1 MRKNEPLILNKVSP
15 KIGSNHVLV
24 VGSFE
29 RPSLLVLSRRF
40 DLDLRGASN
49 ISSSIRKPSYWV
61 RQVDSLYHKSLSFVL
76 ITLLFFSPFFPVV
89 TFADEEE
96 FSSVVVDQ
104 ADADLADEDD
114 IEEAASEIVDMVD
127 ETEGSQEVDLVD
139 ATSSD
144 HAEQELD
151 DLVKDNNHDDGETVE
166 ELIPAEHLNG
176 EEEFVDHEE
185 GFDEEI
191 EDSAGEEGVEEKD
204 NADEDDNET
213 TESVGEDDNEI
224 IETVVDDEQDD
235 VVPPSA
241 NESSNEELNLSGDES
256 IGKVVDVKNSLNF
269 LDEHCTLLSERELY
283 CVMPEEDGS
292 RGEIISFSDVQSR
305 VMPEGNREIILQRG
319 EVMMNISS
327 NGDENVNPSYSKE
340 SGIVVW
346 QRLIGDRWQISVHNL
361 VTGSEFNLTNTTYN
375 NVNPHIYMNT
385 VVWQGW
391 MDESWDIF
399 STTIDRYTDNGEME
413 IKRITADKYQNTN
426 PEVFGSVVMWQSYI
440 NNTWQ
445 VFIHDLGYGL
455 TTQVSEGLED
465 NRNARLAILW
475 ENENQEKTDV
485 IQFETATKRVSR
497 IVGGKVIPDN
507 ENGDTVPEHPVRENQ
522 SILPLQNGRSFIEEI
537 EGDDDELE

>member
-61 RQVDSLYHKSLSFVL
+61 RQADSLYHKSLSSVL
-76 ITLLFFSPFFPVV
+76 ITLLFFSPFFPAV
-89 TFADEEE
+89 TFADEEFNSNFVNKADTDLVGE
-96 FSSVVVDQ
+96 NDSEGGVSEVEDIVGGTGSDEQIDVVDVTT
-104 ADADLADEDD
+104 DD
-114 IEEAASEIVDMVD
+114 H
-127 ETEGSQEVDLVD
+127 TK
-139 ATSSD
+139 
-144 HAEQELD
+144 QELKN
-151 DLVKDNNHDDGETVE
+151 LVEDNNHDDHETVE
-166 ELIPAEHLNG
+166 ELIPAEHLIG
-176 EEEFVDHEE
+176 EDEFVDHEE

-191 EDSAGEEGVEEKD
+191 EDSAGEEGVEEEN

-213 TESVGEDDNEI
+213 TGSVGEDDNEI

-256 IGKVVDVKNSLNF
+256 IRKVVDVKNSLNF

-346 QRLIGDRWQISVHNL
+346 QRLIDDRWQIFVRDL

-485 IQFETATKRVSR
+485 IQFETATKKVSR
-497 IVGGKVIPDN
+497 IVGGNVIPDKH
-507 ENGDTVPEHPVRENQ
+507 NGDSVPEHPVRENQ